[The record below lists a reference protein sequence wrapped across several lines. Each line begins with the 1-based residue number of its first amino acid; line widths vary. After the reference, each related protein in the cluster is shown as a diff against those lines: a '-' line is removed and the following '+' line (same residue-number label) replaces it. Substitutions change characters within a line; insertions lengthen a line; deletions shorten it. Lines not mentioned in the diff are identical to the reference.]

1 MRKAVLLITTAVLAT
16 GASPAPQSPGNAQ
29 SHAGA
34 ATLSAAPHT
43 APNRASDPAANA
55 AAGAASG
62 PGGRLQPTPVP
73 LARLPGF
80 AAQLSEMP
88 LIVGPS
94 AWQPIPYADA
104 WSALARATRDTRQNA
119 RWDYARSLV
128 AQRRGSEALGVLEV
142 MKQDDPD
149 LALVSSWQ
157 IARGAAFSLMNQPDA
172 ALAALSNGAL
182 STNPEACAWRMRS
195 MAQAGLG
202 AQALGQVNC
211 ALPAINSRDGR
222 AKSAFI
228 IAGARAAIDA
238 GQPGLALQWLRAT
251 PDRDAT
257 ANLYRGKAYLA
268 MGESQAARLRLDRV
282 DISGDPQQRT
292 DAKLTLIEANVT
304 SGALGRQTAQKQL
317 SQIAFTWRGG
327 EVEERA
333 LRLSARLSADAHD
346 LRGSLAAGAA
356 LFRYFDLGRAGPAM
370 IAGLQ
375 GQLAA
380 ALSPDSGTPIA
391 QAAGLYWDFRD
402 LAPSGAEG
410 DLLVTRLADRLQTAG
425 LYGRAAELLEYQ
437 LNARAKDVAQ
447 GPLSVKVASLY
458 ILSGHPERAL
468 RALRNSDRNVYPQ
481 DMLSDRG
488 EVEAAAL
495 HLLGKTS
502 EALAVLQEV
511 PNSDRV
517 RAEIYWKEQDW
528 TSLAALNQSF
538 LPRSGAL
545 NEVEQTIVLRHA
557 IALAMLGRED
567 GLARLRARYTT
578 AFSALP
584 NAATFDVL
592 TRPTGTIDSAA
603 LSKAMAGLPSASPA
617 GAIATLLDAD
627 PKPEKLSG
635 A

>member
-1 MRKAVLLITTAVLAT
+1 MCKAVFLITTAALAT
-16 GASPAPQSPGNAQ
+16 GASPAPQRAVNAAQ
-29 SHAGA
+29 SHATAAAADTTSDMAHDGA
-34 ATLSAAPHT
+34 PSAAP
-43 APNRASDPAANA
+43 S
-55 AAGAASG
+55 ASG

-80 AAQLSEMP
+80 AAQLSERP

-94 AWQPIPYADA
+94 AWAPVAYADA
-104 WSALARATRDTRQNA
+104 WSALAHATRDTRQNA

-128 AQRRGSEALGVLEV
+128 AQSRGAEALGVLEV

-149 LALVSSWQ
+149 MALVPAWQ
-157 IARGAAFSLMNQPDA
+157 LARGAAFSLMNQPDA

-202 AQALGQVNC
+202 AQALGEVNC
-211 ALPAINSRDGR
+211 ALSAINSREGR
-222 AKSAFI
+222 VKSAFI
-228 IAGARAAIDA
+228 IAGARAALDA
-238 GQPGLALQWLRAT
+238 GQPSLALLWLRAV
-251 PDRDAT
+251 PDRDPT

-268 MGESQAARLRLDRV
+268 IGERQAGRLRLGRV
-282 DISGDPQQRT
+282 DISGNPQQRI
-292 DAKLTLIEANVT
+292 DARLSLIEANVT
-304 SGALGRQTAQKQL
+304 AGALGRKGAQKQL
-317 SQIAFTWRGG
+317 GQIAFTWRGD

-380 ALSPDSGTPIA
+380 ALSPDSRTPIA

-402 LAPSGAEG
+402 LAPSGAAG
-410 DLLVTRLADRLQTAG
+410 DLLVTRLADRLQIAG

-447 GPLSVKVASLY
+447 GPLSVKVAGLY

-468 RALRNSDRNVYPQ
+468 RALRSSDRNVYPQ

-502 EALAVLQEV
+502 EALAVLAEV

-528 TSLAALNQSF
+528 TSLAAINQSF
-538 LPRSGAL
+538 LPAAGAL

-557 IALAMLGRED
+557 IALAMLGREN
-567 GLARLRARYTT
+567 GLARLRARYTA

-617 GAIATLLDAD
+617 GPIAALLDAD

-635 A
+635 L